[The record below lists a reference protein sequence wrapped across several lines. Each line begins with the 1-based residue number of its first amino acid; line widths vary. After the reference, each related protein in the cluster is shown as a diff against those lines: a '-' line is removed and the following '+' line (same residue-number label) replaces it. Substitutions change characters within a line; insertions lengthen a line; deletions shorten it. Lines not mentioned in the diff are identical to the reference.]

1 MKVKK
6 LHGMGNYLAIDG
18 FGCNKIKLRD
28 ENLISSVLNSLP
40 SKIGLRK
47 MTTPKVIYHEAE
59 DKAESGVTGFVLLCE
74 SHISI
79 HTYPEKRFM
88 VLDIFSVKEFDIDK
102 MKEYVKQLFDTKE
115 IKINLLKR
123 EYNER
128 EKDKRLPV

>member
-1 MKVKK
+1 
-6 LHGMGNYLAIDG
+6 
-18 FGCNKIKLRD
+18 
-28 ENLISSVLNSLP
+28 
-40 SKIGLRK
+40 
-47 MTTPKVIYHEAE
+47 
-59 DKAESGVTGFVLLCE
+59 
-74 SHISI
+74 
-79 HTYPEKRFM
+79 M